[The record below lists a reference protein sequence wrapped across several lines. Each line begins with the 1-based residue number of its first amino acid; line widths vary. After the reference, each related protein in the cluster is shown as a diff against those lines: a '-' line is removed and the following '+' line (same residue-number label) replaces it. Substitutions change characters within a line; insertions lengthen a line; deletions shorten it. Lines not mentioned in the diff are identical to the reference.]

1 MRSHDET
8 YGFLTER
15 KSVYYG
21 EFPPGMSSHEIER
34 WARQERARI
43 VGEHLAIVFLWL
55 FSLPGKLMA
64 ALRRRDI
71 APRAGAARNA

>member
-8 YGFLTER
+8 YGFLAER

-21 EFPPGMSSHEIER
+21 EFPPGMTSQEIER

-43 VGEHLAIVFLWL
+43 VGEHLAIVFLWM
-55 FSLPGKLMA
+55 FGLPGKLMA
-64 ALRRRDI
+64 ALRRSDA